1 MTVDTKAQA
10 VMSELSD
17 HETMLHEVDMHASV
31 PKSGLRADAILV
43 DQEVPFGLDEL
54 FFSRTDTRG
63 VIRAFNPVFLRV
75 AGYEAEDMAGAP
87 HKLVRHPDMPKGVF
101 WLMWDGLKRGHSVG
115 AYVKN
120 RARDGRFYWV
130 FAVVSPVDGGY
141 LSVRLKPTSPLFA
154 TVKEVYALALER
166 ERGQGVT
173 PEQSAK
179 AIEADLIAAGF
190 ANYGV
195 FQIEALRREH
205 ASRDASRKRSVT
217 PALAASG
224 HLFDVKREIEQE
236 LRVLCVNLKE
246 AELIT
251 TNMKIQ
257 ACKLRSDR
265 GPINEIAKNYELMM
279 RDIRNH
285 PRVIQTLRNDHGT
298 WDVSDEA
305 RSVFMIAVA
314 DLMEEMVAF
323 FAKEAARGDHEGA
336 GAEMDVVAAL
346 RDRYRQE
353 ADRAMQDGFRAV
365 RQLSADAEMIRR
377 MVTGLAMVRVV
388 LRVEAG
394 ILRERLSGLQSIL
407 GQLDRFHDEVSA
419 ALERVQDA
427 VTSLLRDRGLA
438 A

>member
-75 AGYEAEDMAGAP
+75 AGYGAEDMAGAP

-101 WLMWDGLKRGHSVG
+101 WLMWEGLKRGHSVG

-154 TVKEVYALALER
+154 TVKEVYARALER
-166 ERGQGVT
+166 ERGQGMT

-195 FQIEALRREH
+195 FQIEA
-205 ASRDASRKRSVT
+205 
-217 PALAASG
+217 
-224 HLFDVKREIEQE
+224 
-236 LRVLCVNLKE
+236 
-246 AELIT
+246 
-251 TNMKIQ
+251 
-257 ACKLRSDR
+257 
-265 GPINEIAKNYELMM
+265 
-279 RDIRNH
+279 
-285 PRVIQTLRNDHGT
+285 
-298 WDVSDEA
+298 
-305 RSVFMIAVA
+305 
-314 DLMEEMVAF
+314 
-323 FAKEAARGDHEGA
+323 
-336 GAEMDVVAAL
+336 
-346 RDRYRQE
+346 
-353 ADRAMQDGFRAV
+353 
-365 RQLSADAEMIRR
+365 
-377 MVTGLAMVRVV
+377 
-388 LRVEAG
+388 
-394 ILRERLSGLQSIL
+394 
-407 GQLDRFHDEVSA
+407 
-419 ALERVQDA
+419 
-427 VTSLLRDRGLA
+427 
-438 A
+438 

>member
-1 MTVDTKAQA
+1 M
-10 VMSELSD
+10 
-17 HETMLHEVDMHASV
+17 
-31 PKSGLRADAILV
+31 
-43 DQEVPFGLDEL
+43 
-54 FFSRTDTRG
+54 
-63 VIRAFNPVFLRV
+63 
-75 AGYEAEDMAGAP
+75 
-87 HKLVRHPDMPKGVF
+87 
-101 WLMWDGLKRGHSVG
+101 
-115 AYVKN
+115 
-120 RARDGRFYWV
+120 
-130 FAVVSPVDGGY
+130 
-141 LSVRLKPTSPLFA
+141 
-154 TVKEVYALALER
+154 KEVYARALER
-166 ERGQGVT
+166 ERGQAMT
-173 PEQSAK
+173 PEQSAH
-179 AIEADLIAAGF
+179 AIEGDLVAAGF
-190 ANYGV
+190 ANYGA

-205 ASRDASRKRSVT
+205 ASRDAARNRAVT
-217 PALAASG
+217 PALVASG
-224 HLFDVKREIEQE
+224 HLLDVKSEIEQE
-236 LRVLCVNLKE
+236 LRVLCDNLKE

-285 PRVIQTLRNDHGT
+285 PRVVQTLRSDQGT
-298 WDVSDEA
+298 WDVNDEA

-314 DLMEEMVAF
+314 ELMQEMVAF
-323 FAKEAARGDHEGA
+323 FREEVARGDDERA
-336 GAEMDVVAAL
+336 SAEMEVVAAL

-353 ADRAMQDGFRAV
+353 ADRAMEDGYRAV

-427 VTSLLRDRGLA
+427 VTLLLRDRGLA

>member
-1 MTVDTKAQA
+1 
-10 VMSELSD
+10 MSELSD

-43 DQEVPFGLDEL
+43 DQEVPFGIGEL

-75 AGYEAEDMAGAP
+75 AGYGAEDMAGAP

-141 LSVRLKPTSPLFA
+141 LSVRLKPSSPLFA
-154 TVKEVYALALER
+154 TVKEVYARALER
-166 ERGQGVT
+166 ERGQGMT

-179 AIEADLIAAGF
+179 AIEGDLVAAGF
-190 ANYGV
+190 ANYGA

-205 ASRDASRKRSVT
+205 ASRDVARNRVVA
-217 PALAASG
+217 PALVASG
-224 HLFDVKREIEQE
+224 HLLDVKREIEQE

-285 PRVIQTLRNDHGT
+285 PRVVQTLRSDQGT
-298 WDVSDEA
+298 WDVNDEA

-314 DLMEEMVAF
+314 ELMQEMVAF
-323 FAKEAARGDHEGA
+323 FREEVARGDDEGA
-336 GAEMDVVAAL
+336 GTEMEVVAAL

-353 ADRAMQDGFRAV
+353 ADRAMEDGYRAV
-365 RQLSADAEMIRR
+365 RQLSDDAEMIRR

-427 VTSLLRDRGLA
+427 VTLLLRDRGLA

>member
-1 MTVDTKAQA
+1 
-10 VMSELSD
+10 
-17 HETMLHEVDMHASV
+17 MHADAAR
-31 PKSGLRADAILV
+31 SGPRADKTLV
-43 DQEVPFGLDEL
+43 DQEVPFRADEL

-63 VIRAFNPVFLRV
+63 VIRAFNPVFARV
-75 AGYEAEDMAGAP
+75 GGYSAEELVGAP

-101 WLMWDGLKRGHSVG
+101 WLMWEGLKRGHSVG

-120 RARDGRFYWV
+120 RAKDGRFYWV

-141 LSVRLKPTSPLFA
+141 LSVRLKPTSALFT
-154 TVKEVYALALER
+154 TVKEVYARALGRER
-166 ERGQGVT
+166 ERSMT
-173 PEQSAK
+173 PEQSAA
-179 AIEADLIAAGF
+179 AIEADLIDAGF

-205 ASRDASRKRSVT
+205 ASREGARKRAVT

-257 ACKLRSDR
+257 ACKLKSDR
-265 GPINEIAKNYELMM
+265 GPINEIAKNYEMMM

-285 PRVIQTLRNDHGT
+285 PRVIQTLRDDQGT
-298 WDVSDEA
+298 WDVADEA
-305 RSVFMIAVA
+305 KSVFMIAVA
-314 DLMEEMVAF
+314 DLMEEMVTF
-323 FAKEAARGDHEGA
+323 FTQEAERENHLGA
-336 GAEMDVVAAL
+336 TAEMEVVAGL
-346 RDRYRQE
+346 RDRYRIE
-353 ADRAMQDGFRAV
+353 ADRAMQDGYRAV

-427 VTSLLRDRGLA
+427 VTSLMRDRSLA

>member
-1 MTVDTKAQA
+1 MLSGGYMKANLTSSGHKTDA
-10 VMSELSD
+10 VL
-17 HETMLHEVDMHASV
+17 
-31 PKSGLRADAILV
+31 I
-43 DQEVPFGLDEL
+43 DQEVPFGIGEL

-75 AGYEAEDMAGAP
+75 AGYVSDELTGAP
-87 HKLVRHPDMPKGVF
+87 HKVIRHPDMPKGVF

-120 RARDGRFYWV
+120 RAKDGRFYWV
-130 FAVVSPVDGGY
+130 YAVVSPVDDGY
-141 LSVRLKPTSPLFA
+141 LSVRLKPSSPLFA
-154 TVKEVYALALER
+154 QVKAVYARALER
-166 ERGQGVT
+166 ERGEGLT
-173 PEQSAK
+173 PEQSAR
-179 AIEADLIAAGF
+179 AIEADLVDAGF
-190 ANYGV
+190 PNYGV

-205 ASRDASRKRSVT
+205 ASRDAARKRTVT
-217 PALAASG
+217 PALTASG

-285 PRVIQTLRNDHGT
+285 PRVVQTLRNDRGT
-298 WDVSDEA
+298 WDVNDEA

-314 DLMEEMVAF
+314 DLMEEMVTF
-323 FAKEAARGDHEGA
+323 FSAEAASSAHAEA
-336 GAEMDVVAAL
+336 VAEMSVVAAL
-346 RDRYRQE
+346 RDRYREE
-353 ADRAMQDGFRAV
+353 ADRAMQDGYRAV

-427 VTSLLRDRGLA
+427 VTSLLRDRGLLA
-438 A
+438 

>member
-1 MTVDTKAQA
+1 
-10 VMSELSD
+10 
-17 HETMLHEVDMHASV
+17 
-31 PKSGLRADAILV
+31 
-43 DQEVPFGLDEL
+43 
-54 FFSRTDTRG
+54 
-63 VIRAFNPVFLRV
+63 
-75 AGYEAEDMAGAP
+75 
-87 HKLVRHPDMPKGVF
+87 MPKGVF

-130 FAVVSPVDGGY
+130 YAVVSPVDGGY

-154 TVKEVYALALER
+154 TVKEVYARALER
-166 ERGQGVT
+166 ERGQGMT

>member
-1 MTVDTKAQA
+1 
-10 VMSELSD
+10 MSELSD

-43 DQEVPFGLDEL
+43 DQEVPFGIGEL

-75 AGYEAEDMAGAP
+75 AGYGAEDMAGAP

-141 LSVRLKPTSPLFA
+141 LSVRLKPSSPLFA
-154 TVKEVYALALER
+154 TVKEVYARALER
-166 ERGQGVT
+166 ERGQGMT

-179 AIEADLIAAGF
+179 AIEGDLVAAGF
-190 ANYGV
+190 ANYGA

-205 ASRDASRKRSVT
+205 ASRDVARNRVVA
-217 PALAASG
+217 PALVASG
-224 HLFDVKREIEQE
+224 HLLDVKREIEQE

-279 RDIRNH
+279 RDIRDH
-285 PRVIQTLRNDHGT
+285 PRVVQTLRSDQGT
-298 WDVSDEA
+298 WDVNDEA

-314 DLMEEMVAF
+314 ELMQEMVAF
-323 FAKEAARGDHEGA
+323 FREEVARGDDEGA
-336 GAEMDVVAAL
+336 GTEMEVVAAL

-353 ADRAMQDGFRAV
+353 ADRAMEDGYRAV
-365 RQLSADAEMIRR
+365 RQLSDDAEMIRR

-427 VTSLLRDRGLA
+427 VTLLLRDRGLA